1 MDEASFF
8 SDSYQQAQTKFF
20 QAANNRH
27 WRMRQSFTN
36 SAAGQDRGTDVF
48 RYGVPKAR
56 AVLIVTSGLH
66 GIEGFAG
73 SAIQLHAVKKNLL
86 SPLPKDMAVVY
97 VHALNPYGFA
107 NLRRVNEDN
116 VDLNRNF
123 IDWSK
128 NSPPDH
134 PLAADLHQILVP
146 EQWESAM
153 PGFHDFSRKHGV
165 ATLTDALTQGQYNF
179 ADGLFYGGQEPS
191 WTNLKWRD
199 ILAKQTEGA
208 NFIAHVDIH
217 TGLGLSGYGEIIIA
231 DSAFSTEG
239 QRAKEWWGKS
249 VRSLADGT
257 SVSASV
263 SGAIEQ
269 SFNAAVHNAHG
280 KEIISATLEFGTQ
293 PPLDVLEALAYD
305 NWVNAKYG
313 SDEVLRK
320 KASDLMRNAFAPDD
334 QTWREKVIAR
344 GSEVL
349 VQAKAGLQRRMESK
363 PL

>member
-1 MDEASFF
+1 MDVTSFF
-8 SDSYQQAQTKFF
+8 SDSYQNAQAKFF

-36 SAAGQDRGTDVF
+36 SAAGQGMQTDVF
-48 RYGVPKAR
+48 RYGVPNAR
-56 AVLIVTSGLH
+56 AMLIVTSGLH
-66 GIEGFAG
+66 GVEGFAG
-73 SAIQLHAVKKNLL
+73 SAIQLHAVKNNILH
-86 SPLPKDMAVVY
+86 PLPKDMAVVY

-107 NLRRVNEDN
+107 NLRRVNEGN

-146 EQWESAM
+146 EQWESAI
-153 PGFHDFSRKHGV
+153 PSFHDFSRKHGV

-208 NFIAHVDIH
+208 DFIAHVDIH
-217 TGLGLSGYGEIIIA
+217 TGLGLSGYGEVIIA
-231 DSAFSTEG
+231 YPIASAEG
-239 QRAKEWWGKS
+239 QHAKEWWGKS
-249 VRSLADGT
+249 VRSLTDGT
-257 SVSASV
+257 SASAAV
-263 SGAIEQ
+263 SGAIEK
-269 SFNAAVHNAHG
+269 SFNTAVSGAHRR
-280 KEIISATLEFGTQ
+280 KVISATLEFGTR
-293 PPLDVLEALAYD
+293 PALNVLEALAYD
-305 NWVNAKYG
+305 NWVHARHGNNDA
-313 SDEVLRK
+313 LRK
-320 KASDLMRNAFAPDD
+320 KAGDMMRNAFAPDD
-334 QTWREKVIAR
+334 HAWQEKVIVR

-349 VQAKAGLQRRMESK
+349 LQAWEGLQRRLEI
-363 PL
+363 